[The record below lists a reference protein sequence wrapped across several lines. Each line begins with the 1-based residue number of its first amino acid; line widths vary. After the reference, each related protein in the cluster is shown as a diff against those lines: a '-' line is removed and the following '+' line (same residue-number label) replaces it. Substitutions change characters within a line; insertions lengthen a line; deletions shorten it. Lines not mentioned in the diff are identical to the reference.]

1 VSELR
6 EDVLSQAAFKLFLG
20 YESPWWRAIGVRAGR
35 SITDLPIRQVY
46 YFGTERDQPGGH
58 PDNHNS
64 LLMASYNDIG
74 TVPFWKATENDEPF
88 QGHRVRFL
96 RPKEPPVPPS
106 HDPVTQSMVCLA
118 QNQLREM
125 HGQVTLPQ
133 PYTAIYHDWTDDP
146 YGGGWH
152 EWKAGVKYIDVM
164 PDIRK
169 PVRTEKVYICGEA
182 YSNCQGW
189 VEGALQTAE
198 KMLQDHFQ
206 LVRPDWL
213 PASYDLSW

>member
-1 VSELR
+1 MVAGAR
-6 EDVLSQAAFKLFLG
+6 PA
-20 YESPWWRAIGVRAGR
+20 AGR

-58 PDNHNS
+58 PENYSS

-88 QGHRVRFL
+88 HGHPTPFI
-96 RPKEPPVPPS
+96 RPGEHPVPPS
-106 HDPVTQSMVCLA
+106 HEPVTVGMVCLA

-125 HGQVTLPQ
+125 HGQVSLPP

-152 EWKAGVKYIDVM
+152 EWKAGVRYMDVM

-169 PVRTEKVYICGEA
+169 PLRTEKVYICGEA

-189 VEGALQTAE
+189 VEGGAPDGGEDAPGPLSARPSG
-198 KMLQDHFQ
+198 
-206 LVRPDWL
+206 LV
-213 PASYDLSW
+213 AGVV